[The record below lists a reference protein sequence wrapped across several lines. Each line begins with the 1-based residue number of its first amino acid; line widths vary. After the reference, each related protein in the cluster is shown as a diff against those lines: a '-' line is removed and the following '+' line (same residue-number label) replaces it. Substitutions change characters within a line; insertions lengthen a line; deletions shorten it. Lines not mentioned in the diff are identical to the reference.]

1 MVKRKI
7 GRLGSAKNDK
17 KVAQKREKQL
27 AKELGGFATPN
38 SGAVPGF
45 PGDVHLKS
53 WLLEDKHTSDQR
65 YILGLI
71 ELNKVTR
78 EAASV
83 GDRKP
88 MMMFKFFK
96 GIKIGT
102 PSEIALVPE
111 IYLSNYSFP
120 RLDSKEE
127 VRTKTKSITTK
138 FINEKYAEALSQNV
152 IFTHTITFNK
162 VAKGVATCWT
172 LIPKYD
178 LEELGAFND

>member
-1 MVKRKI
+1 MVRRKI
-7 GRLGSAKNDK
+7 GRVGSAKNDK
-17 KVAQKREKQL
+17 RIAQKRERQL
-27 AKELGGFATPN
+27 GKELGGFATPN

-45 PGDVHLKS
+45 PGDVHLDK
-53 WLLEDKHTSDQR
+53 WLLEDKHTSSSS

-71 ELNKVTR
+71 ELNKITR
-78 EAASV
+78 EATSI
-83 GDRKP
+83 GDRRP

-111 IYLSNYSFP
+111 MYLSNYSFS

-127 VRTKTKSITTK
+127 ISNKTKSITTK
-138 FINEKYAEALSQNV
+138 LINEKYEEASSQNV
-152 IFTHTITFNK
+152 ILTHTLTFNK

-178 LEELGAFND
+178 LKELGAFDD

>member
-17 KVAQKREKQL
+17 KVAQKRERQL
-27 AKELGGFATPN
+27 GKELGGFATPN

-45 PGDVHLKS
+45 PGDVHLKD
-53 WLLEDKHTSDQR
+53 WLLEDKHTSDSK

-78 EAASV
+78 EAASI

-88 MMMFKFFK
+88 MMLFKFFK

-102 PSEIALVPE
+102 PSEIALVPD
-111 IYLSNYSFP
+111 IYLNNYSFS
-120 RLDSKEE
+120 RLESKEE
-127 VRTKTKSITTK
+127 VTGKTKSITTK

-152 IFTHTITFNK
+152 IFTHTLTFNK

-178 LEELGAFND
+178 LKQLGAFDD